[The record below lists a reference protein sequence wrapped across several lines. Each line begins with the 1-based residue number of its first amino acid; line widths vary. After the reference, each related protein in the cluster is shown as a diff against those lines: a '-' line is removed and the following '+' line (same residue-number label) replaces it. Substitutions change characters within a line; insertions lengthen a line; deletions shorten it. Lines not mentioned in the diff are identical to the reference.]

1 MALPRVPFEVP
12 LGRWVMAGVEFT
24 TMVVRVDEW
33 EALQSEIK
41 RLKLLVEDAFYEGY
55 QWPDDGTAEFED
67 SEGFLKLG
75 GV

>member
-1 MALPRVPFEVP
+1 
-12 LGRWVMAGVEFT
+12 MAGVEFT

-33 EALQSEIK
+33 EALEAEVE
-41 RLKLLVEDAFYEGY
+41 RLREEKKQLLEELDRLRNLVEDAFYEGY